1 MFESQFIMSNNKFIV
16 LYMLSCYVF
25 IKMTIVSLFQYTL
38 NIQNENRLLNPKEKV
53 TKNHDLSEQLIFKLF
68 KEKFKMKID
77 YTLKMK

>member
-25 IKMTIVSLFQYTL
+25 IKMTIVSLLQYTL

-53 TKNHDLSEQLIFKLF
+53 TKNHDLSEQL
-68 KEKFKMKID
+68 
-77 YTLKMK
+77 TLKMK